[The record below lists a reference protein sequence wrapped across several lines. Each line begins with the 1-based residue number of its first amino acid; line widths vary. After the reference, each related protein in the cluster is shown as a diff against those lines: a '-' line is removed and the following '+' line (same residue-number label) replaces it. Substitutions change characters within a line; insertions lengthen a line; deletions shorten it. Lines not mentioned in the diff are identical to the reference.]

1 MIRFEKTNLISLSV
15 FPIVLLLTIMLW
27 QTELFAQTPDI
38 TTIEYFL
45 DSNPGFGNGTSVPFT
60 ADSIID
66 ENFSI
71 DLSTTSLGFH
81 KLFIRVKDT
90 DGSWSLTDMRDI
102 FKIRQPDSPPPTK
115 DIVAFEYFFDT
126 DPGFGNGTSLSVTS
140 GLDIDEDYVI
150 DITLLSLGFHEI
162 LFRIKDSDG
171 IWSLTDKRD
180 IFKMR
185 QPDSPP
191 PTKDVVAFE
200 YFFDTDPGFGNGT
213 SLPVTSGLDIDEDYV
228 IDITS
233 LSLGFHEILF
243 RVQDSDGIWSLTD
256 KRDIFKM
263 RQPDSPPPTKD
274 VVAFEYFFDTD
285 PGFGNG
291 TSLPV
296 TSGLDIDENYVID
309 ITSLS
314 LGFHE
319 ILFRV
324 QDSDGIWSLTDKRDI
339 FKLRAP
345 DSPPP
350 TKDVVACEYFF
361 DTDPGFGNGTA
372 LTVTPGL
379 AISESYSIDITGL
392 ILGFHTIFFRVQ
404 DSDGLWSLT
413 DKRDIFKMEITD
425 PRPPAPNIVAMEY
438 FIDTDPGF
446 GNGTPVT
453 VPASTNIDENFLI
466 DVSGLITGNHILF
479 VRVQDENGK
488 WSLTHIEEY
497 CHPPV
502 ADFMADNVWFGDS
515 TTFTDLSQNTD
526 EFTQYYWD
534 VDGDDVTDYT
544 YDNGFRHKYG
554 AAGSYDARLILLT
567 PEGCSDTIVKEV
579 SVFTCSQ
586 PTALSVSD
594 TTNNSAILHWTPA
607 NIETEWN
614 IEYGLSGFT
623 LGTGTLISSIFTNS
637 YELTGLGQ
645 NTTYDFYVRSACPE
659 STFSSWAGPQTFTTL
674 EGGACENPT
683 DGGTI
688 ADSQTIC
695 NGTVPDPFTSVSP
708 ATGYSGNLE
717 YKWQLS
723 ADNLVFTDIPASNSE
738 GLVYS
743 DPITDTTWFK
753 RLARVDCMSDWT
765 GAAESN
771 TIEIMIEQIDK
782 YRTKASG
789 DWDDPAVWEYFNG
802 TLWVDAPNYPSTTFT
817 TCLNPVASIQYGDT
831 INIDTNIEF
840 GNVDVDQGGVLEIQD
855 GAELGIVASDTLTVD
870 GK

>member
-1 MIRFEKTNLISLSV
+1 MGAVMKWKLKI
-15 FPIVLLLTIMLW
+15 FPLVLLFTIMLW
-27 QTELFAQTPDI
+27 QTELFAQAPDI

-45 DSNPGFGNGTSVPFT
+45 DSDPGFGNGTSVPFT

-71 DLSTTSLGFH
+71 DMSSTSLGFH

-102 FKIRQPDSPPPTK
+102 FKI
-115 DIVAFEYFFDT
+115 
-126 DPGFGNGTSLSVTS
+126 
-140 GLDIDEDYVI
+140 
-150 DITLLSLGFHEI
+150 
-162 LFRIKDSDG
+162 
-171 IWSLTDKRD
+171 
-180 IFKMR
+180 R

-233 LSLGFHEILF
+233 LSLGFHEIFF
-243 RVQDSDGIWSLTD
+243 RVKDSDDIWSLTD

-263 RQPDSPPPTKD
+263 RLPDSPPPTKD

-296 TSGLDIDENYVID
+296 TSGLDINEDYVID
-309 ITSLS
+309 ITLLS
-314 LGFHE
+314 
-319 ILFRV
+319 
-324 QDSDGIWSLTDKRDI
+324 
-339 FKLRAP
+339 
-345 DSPPP
+345 
-350 TKDVVACEYFF
+350 
-361 DTDPGFGNGTA
+361 
-372 LTVTPGL
+372 
-379 AISESYSIDITGL
+379 
-392 ILGFHTIFFRVQ
+392 LGFHTIFFRVQ
-404 DSDGLWSLT
+404 DSDNIWSLT
-413 DKRDIFKMEITD
+413 DKRDIFKMRLPD
-425 PRPPAPNIVAMEY
+425 SPPVVKDIVAMEY
-438 FIDTDPGF
+438 FVDTDPGF
-446 GNGTPVT
+446 GYGTSVPVT
-453 VPASTNIDENFLI
+453 PSSNIDENFLV
-466 DVSGLITGNHILF
+466 DVTGLTTGNHKLF
-479 VRVQDENGK
+479 RRVLDDSGK

-497 CHPPV
+497 CHPPT
-502 ADFMADNVWFGDS
+502 ADFMADNVWLGDS

-534 VDGDDVTDYT
+534 VNGDDVTDYT
-544 YDNGFRHKYG
+544 YSQSFKHLYA
-554 AAGSYDARLILLT
+554 AAGSYNARLILVT

-586 PTALSVSD
+586 PTDLTVSD
-594 TTNNSAILHWTPA
+594 TTDNSAILHWTPA

-614 IEYGLSGFT
+614 IEYGLLGFT

-645 NTTYDFYVRSACPE
+645 NTTYDFYVSTACPE
-659 STFSSWAGPQTFTTL
+659 STFSSWAGPGTFTTL
-674 EGGACENPT
+674 EGGPCSNPT

-695 NGTVPDPFTSVSP
+695 PGTVPDPFTSVSP

-723 ADNLVFTDIPASNSE
+723 TDNLVFTDIPASNSE

-753 RLARVDCMSDWT
+753 RLARVDCMGDWT
-765 GAAESN
+765 GSAESN
-771 TIEIMIEQIDK
+771 IIEIMIEQIDK
-782 YRTKASG
+782 YRTKTSG
-789 DWDDPAVWEYFNG
+789 DWDDPAVWEYFDG
-802 TLWVDAPNYPSTTFT
+802 TQWVGATNYPSTAFI
-817 TCLNPVASIQYGDT
+817 TCPNPVASVQNGDT
-831 INIDTNIEF
+831 INLNTNIEF
-840 GNVDVDQGGVLEIQD
+840 GNVVVDEGGRLEIQD
-855 GAELGIVASDTLTVD
+855 GVELGIVADDTLTVN
-870 GK
+870 GTLIMNNTAVVNGAGNFRLRPASTIHVGSALGIAVSATEGNIQVSGTVIMNTRPIMFTLELLTR